1 MEQLDKDF
9 LSWFA
14 GFWEGEGHFSVK
26 RNGKYFTFGVDNTDE
41 RPIRLIK
48 EKLGIGHIVIKK
60 HRKKNPKWSDCYTW
74 RVDALEDVIYV
85 AELLLPHLKF
95 RADEVREKLALA
107 KRKREVLPRR
117 KWSSREV
124 EFLKQNYGK
133 MKVEKL
139 AKMLSRSIESVQC
152 KAELLGLHMGRGIW
166 NKELER
172 LTRFR
177 ETWNK
182 KKLERDLKIL
192 SCIRNGYKTT
202 PSISNVLEMDPQTI
216 YDRTRTLSRRGLIMI
231 SKKNGRLHFDLTPNG
246 VRFLEEHLSCDL
258 EVVV

>member
-9 LSWFA
+9 LNWFA

-26 RNGKYFTFGVDNTDE
+26 RNGKHFTFGVDNTDE

-48 EKLGIGHIVIKK
+48 EKLGIGHITVKK
-60 HRKKNPKWSDCYTW
+60 HRKKNPEWSDCYTW
-74 RVDALEDVIYV
+74 RVNALEDVIYV
-85 AELLLPHLKF
+85 AELLLPYLRF

-107 KRKREVLPRR
+107 KRRREALSRR

-133 MKVEKL
+133 MKIEKL

-152 KAELLGLHMGRGIW
+152 KAQRLGLHMGRGVW
-166 NKELER
+166 NKEPER
-172 LTRFR
+172 LARFR

-182 KKLERDLKIL
+182 RKLELDLKIL
-192 SCIRNGYKTT
+192 SCIRDGHKTA
-202 PSISNVLEMDPQTI
+202 PLISNILKIPAQTVR
-216 YDRTRTLSRRGLIMI
+216 DRGRALAKRGLIMI
-231 SKKNGRLHFDLTPNG
+231 SKKDGRLYFDLTSEG
-246 VRFLEEHLSCDL
+246 VHFLKCHSS
-258 EVVV
+258 EVLKPS